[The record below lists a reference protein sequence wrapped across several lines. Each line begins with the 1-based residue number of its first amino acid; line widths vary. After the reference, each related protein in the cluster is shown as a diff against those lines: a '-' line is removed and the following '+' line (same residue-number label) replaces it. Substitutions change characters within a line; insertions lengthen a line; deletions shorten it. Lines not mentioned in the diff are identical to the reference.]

1 MKSLFI
7 YYLQVIVLLYIFAIE
22 NDMNYKNNDY
32 LTGILMN
39 KIISNDIV
47 LI

>member
-22 NDMNYKNNDY
+22 NDMDYKNNDY
-32 LTGILMN
+32 ITDILMN

>member
-32 LTGILMN
+32 LTDILMN
-39 KIISNDIV
+39 KIISNNIV

>member
-22 NDMNYKNNDY
+22 NNMNYKNNDY
-32 LTGILMN
+32 LTDILMN

>member
-22 NDMNYKNNDY
+22 NDTNYKNNDY
-32 LTGILMN
+32 LTDILMN

>member
-7 YYLQVIVLLYIFAIE
+7 YYLQLIVLLYIFAIE

-32 LTGILMN
+32 LTDILMN

>member
-22 NDMNYKNNDY
+22 NDMNYKDNDY
-32 LTGILMN
+32 LTDILMN

>member
-22 NDMNYKNNDY
+22 NDMNYKNNNY
-32 LTGILMN
+32 LTDILMN

>member
-32 LTGILMN
+32 ITDILMN

>member
-22 NDMNYKNNDY
+22 NDMDYKNNDY
-32 LTGILMN
+32 LTDILIN

>member
-22 NDMNYKNNDY
+22 NDMNYKDNDY
-32 LTGILMN
+32 ITDILMN

>member
-22 NDMNYKNNDY
+22 NDINYKNNDY
-32 LTGILMN
+32 LTDILMN

>member
-32 LTGILMN
+32 LTDILMN

>member
-7 YYLQVIVLLYIFAIE
+7 YYLQLIVLLYIFAIK

-32 LTGILMN
+32 LTDILMN

>member
-7 YYLQVIVLLYIFAIE
+7 YYLQVIVLLYKFAIE
-22 NDMNYKNNDY
+22 NDMNYKDNDY
-32 LTGILMN
+32 ITDILMN

>member
-1 MKSLFI
+1 MQSLFI

-22 NDMNYKNNDY
+22 NDMDYKNNDY
-32 LTGILMN
+32 LTDILMN